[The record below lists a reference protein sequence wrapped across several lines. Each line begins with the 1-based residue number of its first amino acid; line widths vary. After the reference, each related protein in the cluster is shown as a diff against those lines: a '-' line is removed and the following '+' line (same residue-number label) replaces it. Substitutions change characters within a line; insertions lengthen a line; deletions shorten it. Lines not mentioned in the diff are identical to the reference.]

1 MFINFWYAAE
11 WSRKLK
17 EKPIKLKML
26 GQNFVLFRDESGGA
40 HCLANACPH
49 RGGSLADGMV
59 VDGVIECP
67 YHGMRYRGDG
77 LCTRIPALGKSAI
90 PPPRAKV
97 DSYPVE
103 EKYGLIFV
111 FLGDLPANERP
122 TIMEVPQW
130 NDPEYRFTL
139 KDNIIHANYGIIM
152 DNGLDTAHTEF
163 VHSDIMGY
171 RGADRPDGEYK
182 APVGIIEDKGRW
194 GGGVAA
200 DYPPAPGWGSFL
212 NRLLGFD
219 KMFSGSHVK
228 NCYWGPNALDT
239 SIYIS
244 KEMNLHIPQFLWQT
258 PIDEFTTRTLG
269 VGGRN
274 FFKTPLFD
282 PLDRRRNQKIASQ
295 DVAIL
300 ENLEPGLSP
309 ESLQEVLFV
318 EPDTVIGHLHA
329 SRQKWEAEGW
339 RIDLEQLHRYRPGK
353 KQRVIPSPGRS
364 TSAQWV
370 YDTVPLIPPKPGAV
384 ASTAQASGP

>member
-11 WSRKLK
+11 WSNKLK
-17 EKPIKLKML
+17 ETPIKLKML
-26 GQNFVLFRDESGGA
+26 GQNFVLFRDSEGGA
-40 HCLANACPH
+40 HCLSNACPH
-49 RGGSLADGMV
+49 RGGSLADGRV
-59 VDGVIECP
+59 VDGDLECP
-67 YHGMRYRGDG
+67 YHGMRYQGNG
-77 LCTRIPALGKSAI
+77 HCTRIPALGKSAK

-111 FLGDLPANERP
+111 FLGDLPEEERP
-122 TIMEVPQW
+122 PIMEVRQW
-130 NDPEYRFTL
+130 DDPEYRFTL
-139 KDNIIHANYGIIM
+139 KDNIIHANYGVIM

-163 VHSDIMGY
+163 VHSHIMGY
-171 RGADRPDGEYK
+171 RGADRPGGEYK
-182 APVGIIEDKGRW
+182 APIGAIEDNGIW

-200 DYPPAPGWGSFL
+200 DYPPAPGWGTFW
-212 NRLLGFD
+212 NKLLGFD
-219 KMFSGSHVK
+219 KMFSGSHVV
-228 NCYWGPNALDT
+228 NGYWGPNALDT

-244 KEMNLHIPQFLWQT
+244 KEMNLHIPQYLWET

-300 ENLEPGLSP
+300 ESLEPGLSP

-318 EPDTVIGHLHA
+318 EPDTILGHLHA
-329 SRQKWEAEGW
+329 ARQKWQDRGW
-339 RIDLEQLHRYRPGK
+339 RIDFEKIRQYRTGR
-353 KQRVIPSPGRS
+353 KQFAIPSPGRRMS
-364 TSAQWV
+364 GQWV
-370 YDTVPLIPPKPGAV
+370 YDTVPLIPPKPESV
-384 ASTAQASGP
+384 ASSANASGQ